1 MKAGILVDHL
11 QGLFRRI
18 KVIHH
23 QFNTMFHLFA
33 LLPLLD
39 MEDLMTVQVLRIP
52 HLEDT
57 KEEIRHFMVPEA

>member
-1 MKAGILVDHL
+1 MKVGIQVDHL

-39 MEDLMTVQVLRIP
+39 MEDLMTVQVRRIP